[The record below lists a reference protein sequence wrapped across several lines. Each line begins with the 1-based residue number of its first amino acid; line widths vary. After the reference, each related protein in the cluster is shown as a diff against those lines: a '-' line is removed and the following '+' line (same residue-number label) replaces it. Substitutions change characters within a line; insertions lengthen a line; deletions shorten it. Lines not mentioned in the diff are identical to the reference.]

1 MKSQVSEW
9 FKEHRWYIILIALV
23 VLVSVPILITILAP
37 SVSSEIS
44 ADGMLGY
51 VIQAISAGG
60 TIFLAY
66 VAIRQ
71 NEKFKEEND
80 RTQERLEK
88 IAANANELS
97 IIAKIIEY
105 ESANIARLTEKT
117 GQYYN
122 ACAIDEMVEYLKCN
136 NITQDENGLCLAKER
151 KKSELKQLFSDVF
164 DEVKLDFNSYDK
176 IEETTDT
183 ICKLQEAAETLLEKM
198 YEVSLPDSTASIE
211 DEAKQLIKIRA
222 TFREKMNVLITR
234 KRLNLDSIIY
244 GQPSYDKIKDA
255 HYERKKENRQNEPH
269 EI

>member
-9 FKEHRWYIILIALV
+9 FKEHRWCILLIALV

-88 IAANANELS
+88 VAANANELS
-97 IIAKIIEY
+97 IVAKIIEY

-136 NITQDENGLCLAKER
+136 SITQDENGLCLAKER

-198 YEVSLPDSTASIE
+198 YEVSLPDSTASFE

>member
-1 MKSQVSEW
+1 
-9 FKEHRWYIILIALV
+9 
-23 VLVSVPILITILAP
+23 
-37 SVSSEIS
+37 
-44 ADGMLGY
+44 
-51 VIQAISAGG
+51 
-60 TIFLAY
+60 
-66 VAIRQ
+66 
-71 NEKFKEEND
+71 
-80 RTQERLEK
+80 
-88 IAANANELS
+88 
-97 IIAKIIEY
+97 
-105 ESANIARLTEKT
+105 
-117 GQYYN
+117 
-122 ACAIDEMVEYLKCN
+122 MVEYLKCN

>member
-1 MKSQVSEW
+1 MKSQISEW
-9 FKEHRWYIILIALV
+9 FKEHMWCIILIALV
-23 VLVSVPILITILAP
+23 VLVFVPILITILAP

-97 IIAKIIEY
+97 IIAKVIEY

-117 GQYYN
+117 STYFN
-122 ACAIDEMVEYLKCN
+122 ACAIDEIAEYLKRN
-136 NITQDENGLCLAKER
+136 NITQDENGLYLAKER
-151 KKSELKQLFSDVF
+151 KRSELKQLFSDVF
-164 DEVKLDFNSYDK
+164 DEVKLDFDNYDR
-176 IEETTDT
+176 IEETTHA
-183 ICKLQEAAETLLEKM
+183 ICEMQKKVEILLEKI
-198 YEVSLPDSTASIE
+198 YEVSLPCVTGSIDS
-211 DEAKQLIKIRA
+211 EANQFLKARQ
-222 TFREKMNVLITR
+222 TYREKMNIIITR
-234 KRLNLDSIIY
+234 KRLHLDSIIY
-244 GQPSYDKIKDA
+244 GQISYDKIKDA
-255 HYERKKENRQNEPH
+255 HYGKQREETQK
-269 EI
+269 